1 VAVGLSL
8 LTPINSLRIFSSIAI
23 AGGSYF
29 CLSGFHLLVRIRV
42 LLGTPT
48 SKIRD
53 AALGLVK
60 VNGTAVGPHT
70 MSAPISGQACFL
82 YRTTAWRQTNHKKRE
97 WEKVADET
105 LQAPFFIED
114 STGYLLIEPFGADLD
129 LPCDSQREFDPPL
142 ASSAAGTGHIPL
154 CVSAFLSRHGVA
166 PDCRLRIEEQ
176 LIKPK
181 DALFITG
188 TLRENPGIERY
199 ASAPQSKL
207 RTAVPNDDPS
217 HDRNDVHNDV
227 RNPGLHIPRA
237 NDVSESVPAPQII
250 RLAAAASASTSHQM
264 GQQAKIAA
272 ALSRAGI
279 VKPEVW
285 TPTGVA
291 YNDATGKESLGLVA
305 TSPRPDSHLHEVR
318 IHDEWLRKKQ
328 FQSTGLT
335 APRVVLTQGANDPLF
350 VISFGSQQ
358 KNVGAMA
365 WKCAGMICAGFAMLL
380 FGFYVLLA

>member
-1 VAVGLSL
+1 
-8 LTPINSLRIFSSIAI
+8 
-23 AGGSYF
+23 
-29 CLSGFHLLVRIRV
+29 
-42 LLGTPT
+42 
-48 SKIRD
+48 
-53 AALGLVK
+53 
-60 VNGTAVGPHT
+60 
-70 MSAPISGQACFL
+70 
-82 YRTTAWRQTNHKKRE
+82 
-97 WEKVADET
+97 
-105 LQAPFFIED
+105 
-114 STGYLLIEPFGADLD
+114 
-129 LPCDSQREFDPPL
+129 
-142 ASSAAGTGHIPL
+142 
-154 CVSAFLSRHGVA
+154 
-166 PDCRLRIEEQ
+166 
-176 LIKPK
+176 
-181 DALFITG
+181 
-188 TLRENPGIERY
+188 
-199 ASAPQSKL
+199 
-207 RTAVPNDDPS
+207 
-217 HDRNDVHNDV
+217 
-227 RNPGLHIPRA
+227 
-237 NDVSESVPAPQII
+237 
-250 RLAAAASASTSHQM
+250 M